1 MTNSTT
7 TIANENIKLIKL
19 RMEFMTT
26 QKEIDSAV
34 KTINTLRR
42 LINS

>member
-1 MTNSTT
+1 MTDLQK
-7 TIANENIKLIKL
+7 IANESVKLIKL

-34 KTINTLRR
+34 KTINQIRNLVGA
-42 LINS
+42 